1 MSLKKSTKVI
11 GISSGKGGVG
21 KTTVSVNIAA
31 ALVKQGLDVLLLDGD
46 LGLANV
52 QLALGVASDY
62 NFSHVLS
69 GDKTLDE
76 VVVKTSSG
84 VDLVPGAS
92 GLKDLASLSEKET
105 GSVIQ
110 AFSSLTKQYD
120 LFIIDTAAGISTSV
134 VSLLGACH
142 HRIIVLKDDPSSIAD
157 AYATI
162 KVLFLEGITQD
173 IYLLPNEVTG
183 MEHGNQLFRNL
194 NKVIV
199 KFLGFEAS
207 YAGFVKQDD
216 AIPLAW
222 KKALPIV
229 SCLPNSQS
237 AREFRNLANFVNN
250 LSSKMDDTGGL
261 QFFFNQLHSPD
272 RSASLGG

>member
-1 MSLKKSTKVI
+1 MSLKKPIKVV
-11 GISSGKGGVG
+11 GVSSGKGGVG
-21 KTTVSVNIAA
+21 KTTVSVNVAA
-31 ALVKQGLDVLLLDGD
+31 ALAKQGLDVLLLDGD

-52 QLALGVASDY
+52 QLALGAAGEY

-69 GDKTLDE
+69 GEKTLDD
-76 VVVKTSSG
+76 VVINTNSG

-120 LFIIDTAAGISTSV
+120 IFLIDTAAGISNSV
-134 VSLLGACH
+134 VSLLGACQ

-173 IYLLPNEVTG
+173 IYLLPNEVSG
-183 MEHGNQLFRNL
+183 MDHGDQLFNNL

-199 KFLGFEAS
+199 KFLGFKAS
-207 YAGFVKQDD
+207 YAGFVRKDD
-216 AIPLAW
+216 VIPLAW
-222 KKALPIV
+222 KKAMPIV

-250 LSSKMDDTGGL
+250 LPSDVDNNNGGL
-261 QFFFNQLHSPD
+261 QFFFNQLHSPR
-272 RSASLGG
+272 RSA